1 MKFPTVQNLPE
12 KVKNP
17 DLIKSVRKRNR
28 ENRKRHISFFGLD
41 FLNIKL
47 GLISS
52 ELNFALENLH
62 CFYKENGAALRKVAK
77 L

>member
-62 CFYKENGAALRKVAK
+62 CFYKENGAALRKAAK

>member
-12 KVKNP
+12 KVKNLP
-17 DLIKSVRKRNR
+17 
-28 ENRKRHISFFGLD
+28 ENETEKIEKRHISFFGLN
-41 FLNIKL
+41 FLDIKL

-62 CFYKENGAALRKVAK
+62 CFYKENGAALRKAAK

>member
-41 FLNIKL
+41 FLDIKL

-52 ELNFALENLH
+52 ELNFALENLD
-62 CFYKENGAALRKVAK
+62 CFYKENGAALRKAAK